1 MDQLALDH
9 PRLASEIEWWRTA
22 PGDGLR
28 LAGLVT
34 ERVRATGRHHRGDPL
49 LAALEDVERRH
60 RGHDAFLDA
69 FLDCILA
76 RRQDRFRNQTYPG
89 PPPSRQRTGRPRP
102 RPSIPSGCPRCSSR
116 TSSDTRPT
124 PPALSGP
131 ARPPGGARR
140 TRRRSR
146 PGRRMRCWLTSSIP
160 PDPASCS
167 AECGDP
173 KPTCGRSTTTWS
185 CPSSPRPDSRP
196 THRSSLLSGRS
207 PGLERPPVGVLDPAW
222 VGECTIWRL
231 PVHAVAAGAV
241 CRGLQ
246 SSHGAGQRPPGTGR

>member
-34 ERVRATGRHHRGDPL
+34 ERVQATGRHHRGDPL

-89 PPPSRQRTGRPRP
+89 PPPSRQRTGRPGLGPRSRAAVRDARRGRRPTRGRP
-102 RPSIPSGCPRCSSR
+102 RQP
-116 TSSDTRPT
+116 
-124 PPALSGP
+124 
-131 ARPPGGARR
+131 
-140 TRRRSR
+140 
-146 PGRRMRCWLTSSIP
+146 
-160 PDPASCS
+160 
-167 AECGDP
+167 
-173 KPTCGRSTTTWS
+173 
-185 CPSSPRPDSRP
+185 
-196 THRSSLLSGRS
+196 
-207 PGLERPPVGVLDPAW
+207 
-222 VGECTIWRL
+222 
-231 PVHAVAAGAV
+231 
-241 CRGLQ
+241 
-246 SSHGAGQRPPGTGR
+246 